1 MLLFVH
7 PPTAKTDYRRNLIF
21 GMHTHQV
28 ATAGPIEAILDIC
41 PPSRVRG
48 VSRGTLGGDKNEQN
62 FFPNFSIFS
71 IGLVSLG
78 CLHLRISIHD
88 ATTPVLDHFLSL

>member
-1 MLLFVH
+1 MPSRFFEPP

-48 VSRGTLGGDKNEQN
+48 VSRGTLGGGQKRAKFFSQFFN
-62 FFPNFSIFS
+62 FFHWVGQFR
-71 IGLVSLG
+71 VST
-78 CLHLRISIHD
+78 S
-88 ATTPVLDHFLSL
+88 